1 MQSQYRQ
8 IEMRLESM
16 EKNQEGLEENARFEP
31 LKCFLCSSIKTI
43 IRIYRRQIQTL
54 EARLKQT
61 KLATENPRDLF
72 AHEIASFSAEKAALR
87 SANNSLREENLELKD
102 EVEELKAMVEM
113 LRGQHT
119 GGRGLVSS
127 RSSPIIPSS
136 FPDI

>member
-1 MQSQYRQ
+1 MTPR
-8 IEMRLESM
+8 
-16 EKNQEGLEENARFEP
+16 
-31 LKCFLCSSIKTI
+31 T
-43 IRIYRRQIQTL
+43 YRRQIQTL

-61 KLATENPRDLF
+61 KRATENPRELF

-87 SANNSLREENLELKD
+87 TANDNLREEILELKD